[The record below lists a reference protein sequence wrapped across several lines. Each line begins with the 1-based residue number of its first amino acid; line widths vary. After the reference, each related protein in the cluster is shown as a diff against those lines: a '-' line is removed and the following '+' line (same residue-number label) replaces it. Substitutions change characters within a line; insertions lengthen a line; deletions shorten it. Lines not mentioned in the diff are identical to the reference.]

1 MSIALKQ
8 GEKQLNLTP
17 DQEITVVVEN
27 PLFAEEI
34 TTKEYS
40 YPFILPLDQNN
51 RSFIEHQNRVDNYTA
66 PFFEGIDLI
75 IDGETYAQ
83 AMNMYVNSG
92 NEFYV
97 EAEVKEEQVVF
108 DVLETKLNT
117 IAPVIEIP
125 GHVAYVRYQL
135 LAMFSR
141 SKKIKKQRLILLLNN
156 WVYVEDF
163 RGVGSNF
170 VTAVN
175 NIAAKINVDF
185 PGSTTVVFDNGVY
198 YLEIEHLDTYI
209 FNITVIENF
218 AIMDETREDIVV
230 DQATIATFIKGLQL
244 AEDNRVAFPMVKMD
258 NAYDGRNPEWKN
270 YVNVLYH
277 DTFPVNVDSEIQG
290 WAHTYIAMP
299 RLNYILSIL
308 EVMMGLEF
316 EGEFIEDLDTADLVI
331 FNNHTLDN
339 YKTIV
344 GQTGRN
350 DYNPIINL
358 NMNLPNI
365 KCKDLL
371 NVLVRDFGLYVIP
384 QADSLRF
391 YYKNEQLLS
400 DPVDWTNRTSSARII
415 YDHSKGINIEY
426 KEIEGDILQHLLPT
440 YKEDKGERDEPL
452 GFSTLPKMTTLY
464 DEDTDTLELCASGV
478 TVTPG
483 PSSMPLSFIYD
494 RGLRTSTL
502 GLLYPKSSN
511 DQFHFDVQIGNKDLL
526 LNGKFLDFN
535 LLERI
540 TLTTSDTITI
550 SVDLNIFDILSLK
563 FDWLNA
569 KRIITTK
576 HDGSAVYIIK
586 KIEFTARVNASIS
599 SSKVTLVR
607 YE

>member
-8 GEKQLNLTP
+8 GDKQLNLMP
-17 DQEITVVVEN
+17 DQEITVVVDN
-27 PLFAEEI
+27 PLFSEEI
-34 TTKEYS
+34 TPKEYS
-40 YPFILPLDQNN
+40 YPFSLPLDDNN
-51 RSFIEHQNRVDNYTA
+51 RSFIENQNRVDNYA
-66 PFFEGIDLI
+66 PPFFEGIDLV

-83 AMNMYVNSG
+83 GMNMYVNYG

-97 EAEVKEEQVVF
+97 EADVKEEQVVF

-125 GHVAYVRYQL
+125 GNVAYVRYRL

-141 SKKIKKQRLILLLNN
+141 SKKFKKQLLILLINN
-156 WVYVEDF
+156 WVYIESF

-175 NIAAKINVDF
+175 DMAAKINADF
-185 PGSTTVVFDNGVY
+185 PGSTTVAFEDGAY
-198 YLEIEHLDTYI
+198 FLDIEHLDTYI
-209 FNITVIENF
+209 FNITIIENF

-244 AEDNRVAFPMVKMD
+244 AEDSRVAFPMVKME
-258 NAYDGRNPEWKN
+258 NAYAGRNPEWEN
-270 YVNVLYH
+270 YVNVLYN
-277 DTFPVNVDSEIQG
+277 DAFPVNADSEIQG

-308 EVMMGLEF
+308 KIMMGVEF
-316 EGEFIEDLDTADLVI
+316 EGDFIEDLDTADLVI

-339 YKTIV
+339 YKEIV
-344 GQTGRN
+344 DQTGRN
-350 DYNPIINL
+350 DYNPIIDL

-371 NVLVRDFGLYVIP
+371 NVLIRDFGLYIIP

-391 YYKNEQLLS
+391 FYKNEQLTS
-400 DPVDWTNRTSSARII
+400 SPVDWTNRTSSERIT

-426 KEIEGDILQHLLPT
+426 KEVQDDILQHLLPS
-440 YKEDKGERDEPL
+440 YKEDKGELEDPL
-452 GFSTLPKMTTLY
+452 GFSTLPKITTLY
-464 DEDTDTLELCASGV
+464 DDDADTLELCASGV

-494 RGLRTSTL
+494 RGLRSSANS
-502 GLLYPKSSN
+502 LLYPKSSN
-511 DQFHFDVQIGNKDLL
+511 DKFHFGVQISNKDLL
-526 LNGKFLDFN
+526 LNNTFLEFN

-540 TLTTSDTITI
+540 TLTTSDEITI

-563 FDWLNA
+563 SDWLNA

-576 HDGSAVYIIK
+576 NDGAAVYIIK
-586 KIEFTARVNASIS
+586 KIEFVARVNASIS